1 MMRRPVNLRRW
12 TMFVQ
17 VIEGRVAD
25 RDGLRRQMDRWM
37 TELRPGATGFLGS
50 TAGVADDGYAIA
62 FARFES
68 AAAAK
73 SNSERPEQ
81 GRWWTETEKCF
92 DGEVTFTDS
101 DDLETFLAGGSN
113 DAGFVQVM
121 KGSGADRDRLHAMDE
136 SFVEHAASFRP
147 DLIGGLR
154 VWTGPDTYVEVAY
167 FTSEAKAR
175 EGETKEP
182 PAELADQMG
191 EFQDLMANVEFLDL
205 RDPWLY

>member
-1 MMRRPVNLRRW
+1 
-12 TMFVQ
+12 MFVQ
-17 VIEGRVAD
+17 VFEGRVAD
-25 RDGLRRQMDRWM
+25 RDGVHRQMDRWM
-37 TELRPGATGFLGS
+37 SELRPGATGFLGS
-50 TAGVADDGYAIA
+50 TVGVTGDGYGIA

-73 SNSERPEQ
+73 ANSERSEQ
-81 GRWWTETEKCF
+81 GRWWSETEKRF
-92 DGEVTFTDS
+92 GGEVTFTDS
-101 DDLETFLAGGSN
+101 DDVDTFLAGGSN

-121 KGSGADRDRLHAMDE
+121 KSSGADRDQLHAMDE

-154 VWTGPDTYVEVAY
+154 VWTGPDTCVEVAY
-167 FTSEAKAR
+167 FTSEAEAR
-175 EGETKEP
+175 AGEKNEP

-191 EFQDLMANVEFLDL
+191 QFEEQMANVEFLDL